1 MSVSKTASLVYFIHF
16 VTFGPGFI
24 IIFNF
29 SPLSAVNTMSEC
41 ACKYNNIKW
50 HLFVWCE
57 YEHEHQL
64 RLCVCVLMLTD
75 RTGWWYHNDRTDD
88 LCKYQWNRSRRR
100 WNFSHFLCYRDFQSF
115 YFDFIYNKL
124 NDFYFV
130 CHSSEEIKKTRKN
143 FYWRFCWS
151 CCVVCLWVRWIIS
164 FYSNIWGINR
174 SNCFEVIGGYLV
186 SLTSVF
192 RCCSCLGL
200 HSVLFV

>member
-16 VTFGPGFI
+16 VTIGPGFI

-57 YEHEHQL
+57 HEHEHQL
-64 RLCVCVLMLTD
+64 RLCVYVCWCWPTELVGGITTIVQTICVNISG
-75 RTGWWYHNDRTDD
+75 TGLGGGGTFRI
-88 LCKYQWNRSRRR
+88 
-100 WNFSHFLCYRDFQSF
+100 FLCFRDFQSF

-130 CHSSEEIKKTRKN
+130 CHSSEEIKKNKKE
-143 FYWRFCWS
+143 FLLA
-151 CCVVCLWVRWIIS
+151 VLL
-164 FYSNIWGINR
+164 
-174 SNCFEVIGGYLV
+174 EL
-186 SLTSVF
+186 L
-192 RCCSCLGL
+192 RC
-200 HSVLFV
+200 LFVSSLNHFFLL